1 MVGRGRLD
9 PDIAVTSTES
19 EAVTMTNIKTNVPLN
34 RKYLCSSIALMFGAV
49 APSIHAAELNY
60 DFGADYQA
68 SAFYV
73 KSDAFDNGG
82 RYDSSNDNGL
92 AHLLRVNG
100 TVKDSETG
108 VSLHAGVELAGDRW
122 SGDVRDY
129 DTTDSRAYN
138 RGSRSDSV
146 RLDQAYVQVPVGSA
160 ITRIG
165 RMEANFNNC
174 FLVCDDRR
182 DRAMVILPTEHA
194 TLIGVYDRRADTN
207 SFFNQDNGDLIAFG
221 GAAKPFGWTAE
232 LIYIH
237 WFNNFSG
244 DFSDPGS
251 VGAPNAF
258 VLQDL
263 DLFSGRLEG
272 TIGEVAD
279 LAVGGTWTANGKA
292 DLADDGR
299 FFVGQ
304 SWSGYLRVGKEIGN
318 LKLNAQYVATR
329 DGGLISPGFDTYSGI
344 INNNPDST
352 ASANSLYRMGGAY
365 GQRDLDE
372 DLIIGRVSYQ
382 LTPQLDVAVA
392 VGQLNVDTGSNDDE
406 SMVYD
411 LNVGYQA
418 TDRVRVWSRV
428 GLLKA
433 NHEATLAGNSLVG
446 SLPSASFA
454 KDDLITASINMSV
467 NF

>member
-1 MVGRGRLD
+1 
-9 PDIAVTSTES
+9 
-19 EAVTMTNIKTNVPLN
+19 MTNTKNNAPFN
-34 RKYLCSSIALMFGAV
+34 RKFLFSSMAFMLGAA
-49 APSIHAAELNY
+49 APSIHAAELDY
-60 DFGADYQA
+60 DFGADYRA

-73 KSDAFDNGG
+73 QSDAFDNGG
-82 RYDSSNDNGL
+82 RYDSNNDNGL

-100 TVKDSETG
+100 TVKDTETG

-138 RGSRSDSV
+138 RGSRSDNV
-146 RLDQAYVQVPVGSA
+146 RLDQAYVQVPMGNA
-160 ITRIG
+160 IARIG

-194 TLIGVYDRRADTN
+194 TLIGVYDRRADTD

-244 DFSDPGS
+244 DFGDPAS
-251 VGAPNAF
+251 NSAPNPF

-263 DLFSGRLEG
+263 DLFSGRLG
-272 TIGEVAD
+272 GVLGDD
-279 LAVGGTWTANGKA
+279 LADFTICGTWTANGKA
-292 DLADDGR
+292 DAADDGR

-304 SWSGYLRVGKEIGN
+304 SWSGYMRVGKTLGN
-318 LKLNAQYVATR
+318 LKLDAQYVATR
-329 DGGLISPGFDTYSGI
+329 DGGLVSPGFDTYSSI
-344 INNNPDST
+344 INSNPDST
-352 ASANSLYRMGGAY
+352 ASPNSLYRMGGAY
-365 GQRDLDE
+365 GLRDLDE
-372 DLIIGRVSYQ
+372 DLIIGRVGYQ

-392 VGQLNVDTGSNDDE
+392 VGQLKVGTASNDDE

-418 TDRVRVWSRV
+418 TERVRVWSRV
-428 GLLKA
+428 GMLKA
-433 NHEATLAGNSLVG
+433 NSEVTLGGNSLVG
-446 SLPSASFA
+446 SLPSTSFA